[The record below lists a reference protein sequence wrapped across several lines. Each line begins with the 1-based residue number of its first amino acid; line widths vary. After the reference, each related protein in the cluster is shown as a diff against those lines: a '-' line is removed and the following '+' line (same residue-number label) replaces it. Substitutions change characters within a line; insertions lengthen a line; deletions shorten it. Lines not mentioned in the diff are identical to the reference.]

1 MDALFLTTVNGGPLI
16 MRPNNCWEELMSA
29 ISLLNYI
36 VLKKKKGA
44 RRLGSGGVLLILGF
58 IDFFCFLSV
67 AKQRDGRHGNCEKVC
82 L

>member
-36 VLKKKKGA
+36 VLKKKKKEQEGLA
-44 RRLGSGGVLLILGF
+44 VEESY
-58 IDFFCFLSV
+58 
-67 AKQRDGRHGNCEKVC
+67 
-82 L
+82 